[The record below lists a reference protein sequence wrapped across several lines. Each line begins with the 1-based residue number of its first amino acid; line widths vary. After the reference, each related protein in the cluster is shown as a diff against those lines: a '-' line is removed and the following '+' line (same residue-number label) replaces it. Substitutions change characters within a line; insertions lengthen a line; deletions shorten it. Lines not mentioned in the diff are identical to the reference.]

1 VIQLELGYENL
12 KKNAPQQTAH
22 LFVLLLRS
30 CMPEYGLLGLQQVGE
45 VRDQSLKPAEE
56 HLRTRSTV
64 QAIHG
69 LLLLWTRRVALK
81 TFVVVASLLTIG
93 QSQQTGGGSGGSR
106 SPDGE
111 EPSF

>member
-1 VIQLELGYENL
+1 MGHSEEDHSWSNLNRGIENL
-12 KKNAPQQTAH
+12 KMNTPQQISH

-56 HLRTRSTV
+56 YLRTRSTV

-69 LLLLWTRRVALK
+69 LLLLWTRCVALK
-81 TFVVVASLLTIG
+81 TFAVVASLLTIG
-93 QSQQTGGGSGGSR
+93 QS
-106 SPDGE
+106 
-111 EPSF
+111 

>member
-1 VIQLELGYENL
+1 M
-12 KKNAPQQTAH
+12 KAPQQIAH
-22 LFVLLLRS
+22 LFVLLLRY

-45 VRDQSLKPAEE
+45 VRDQSLEPAEE

-69 LLLLWTRRVALK
+69 LLLLWTRCVVLK

-93 QSQQTGGGSGGSR
+93 QS
-106 SPDGE
+106 
-111 EPSF
+111 